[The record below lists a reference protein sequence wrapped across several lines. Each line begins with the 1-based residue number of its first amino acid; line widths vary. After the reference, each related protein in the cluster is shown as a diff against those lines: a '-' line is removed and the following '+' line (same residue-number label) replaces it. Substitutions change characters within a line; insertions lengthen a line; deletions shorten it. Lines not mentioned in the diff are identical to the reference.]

1 MKKIVMLLL
10 VLLTFIMT
18 PITSNAAIIR
28 YCKVYISN
36 NNFGTLENI
45 TEVTGRSFVVGG
57 NESIDLMDTKPQ
69 ANISGWYFVGWID
82 NETNQL
88 MDNSV
93 VIVSS
98 NRYFTPKYAS
108 FGYVITF
115 DLQDGTSALT
125 EMKSF
130 GDSISMPTPT
140 QDFYEFGGWYT
151 DALCTSEKV
160 VFPYTVKGNVTFYAK
175 WTSTYDVR
183 FFDVNGIQ
191 VGDTQI
197 VEHGNY
203 ATAPDDPTKEG
214 HTFAG
219 WSNGEGTLLS
229 GAQIESLEVTNPVE
243 YTAVFDAKEYDVCF
257 FDVNGIQVGDTQIVE
272 HGNHATAPDDPT
284 KEGHTFAGWSNGTG
298 IPLSG
303 AQIGSLEVTN
313 PVEYTA
319 VFDAKEYDV
328 CFLDDEGNRI
338 GEAQQVEHGKYA
350 TAPDDPI
357 KEGYTFAGWTDG
369 TQTLS
374 KTQIDEKQIAEA
386 TDYTAV
392 FETNSYVV
400 SFQANGVAE
409 NKSVEFGHPVLE
421 PDKPTRD
428 GHDFAGW
435 FIGEGSRWRF
445 ETDTM
450 PAKDITLYANWDI
463 RQYTV
468 AFYEQDGIT
477 PIGLPQTV
485 NWGSAA
491 VLEAAPVVMGYAF
504 DGWVLSG
511 SDTSEAD
518 SLINVRENIN
528 AAASYIKDGFTVTF
542 VDDMGRVID
551 TDGVCAGGSATPPN
565 APDKEG
571 YTFIGWDASLDSIS
585 DNITV
590 TARYEINSYT
600 VRFVDEDGG
609 ELSVQNVNWNA
620 SAIAPAHPNREGY
633 AFTGWDASFDKVTS
647 DLTVRAQYRP
657 VAALDKNAGTQEID
671 SMSTDNSDDPNE
683 RETELGFEAGE
694 MVTMESKA
702 VPAATDSMNAQTI
715 YGEPIS
721 LANRSFLLDDHS
733 ETLIIVLGLL
743 TALMSGVSIWIVR
756 VRKRH

>member
-10 VLLTFIMT
+10 VLLTFIMA

-93 VIVSS
+93 VIVSR

-130 GDSISMPTPT
+130 GDSISLPTPT

-175 WTSTYDVR
+175 WTSTYDV
-183 FFDVNGIQ
+183 
-191 VGDTQI
+191 
-197 VEHGNY
+197 
-203 ATAPDDPTKEG
+203 
-214 HTFAG
+214 
-219 WSNGEGTLLS
+219 
-229 GAQIESLEVTNPVE
+229 
-243 YTAVFDAKEYDVCF
+243 CF
-257 FDVNGIQVGDTQIVE
+257 FDENGVQLGDTQIVE

-357 KEGYTFAGWTDG
+357 KEGHTFTGWTDG
-369 TQTLS
+369 TQILS

-400 SFQANGVAE
+400 SFQANTVAE
-409 NKSVEFGHPVLE
+409 NKSVEFGQLILE
-421 PDKPTRD
+421 PNEPTRD
-428 GHDFAGW
+428 GHNFAGW

-590 TARYEINSYT
+590 TARYEINTYT
-600 VRFVDEDGG
+600 VRFVDENGG

-657 VAALDKNAGTQEID
+657 VSALDKNAGTQEID
-671 SMSTDNSDDPNE
+671 SMSTDNNDDPNE
-683 RETELGFEAGE
+683 RETELGFEASE

-721 LANRSFLLDDHS
+721 LANRSSLLDDHT

>member
-1 MKKIVMLLL
+1 MKKIVMLLMA
-10 VLLTFIMT
+10 LLTFIT
-18 PITSNAAIIR
+18 APITVNAAIITLYKIQVSAVDKR
-28 YCKVYISN
+28 GKLN
-36 NNFGTLENI
+36 NPGIINNQTYVLN
-45 TEVTGRSFVVGG
+45 TEL
-57 NESIDLMDTKPQ
+57 DLMSAKPVPYDGFYFKGWHILGDPSVLADTIIYVTK
-69 ANISGWYFVGWID
+69 
-82 NETNQL
+82 NQEYRAEFGP
-88 MDNSV
+88 
-93 VIVSS
+93 IGYQVS
-98 NRYFTPKYAS
+98 
-108 FGYVITF
+108 F

-125 EMKSF
+125 DMKSF
-130 GDSISMPTPT
+130 GDSISQLEPTR
-140 QDFYEFGGWYT
+140 DSYEFGGWYT

-175 WTSTYDVR
+175 WTSTYDVC
-183 FFDVNGIQ
+183 FFDENGVQ
-191 VGDTQI
+191 LGDTQK
-197 VEHGNY
+197 VEHGKH

-219 WSNGEGTLLS
+219 WSNGTGTPLS
-229 GAQIESLEVTNPVE
+229 GTQIARLEVTNPVE

-257 FDVNGIQVGDTQIVE
+257 FDDEGNRIGGTQQVE
-272 HGNHATAPDDPT
+272 HGKHATAPDDPT
-284 KEGHTFAGWSNGTG
+284 KEGHTFAGW
-298 IPLSG
+298 
-303 AQIGSLEVTN
+303 TN
-313 PVEYTA
+313 
-319 VFDAKEYDV
+319 
-328 CFLDDEGNRI
+328 
-338 GEAQQVEHGKYA
+338 
-350 TAPDDPI
+350 
-357 KEGYTFAGWTDG
+357 G

-374 KTQIDEKQIAEA
+374 KAQIDEKQIAVA

-400 SFQANGVAE
+400 SFQASGAAE
-409 NKSVEFGHPVLE
+409 NKSVEFGQLILE
-421 PDKPTRD
+421 PNEPTRD

-491 VLEAAPVVMGYAF
+491 ALEAVPVVMGYAF

-518 SLINVRENIN
+518 SLMNVKENIN
-528 AAASYIKDGFTVTF
+528 AVASYIKDGFTVIF

-571 YTFIGWDASLDSIS
+571 HTFIGWDASLDSIS

-590 TARYEINSYT
+590 TAQYEINTYT
-600 VRFVDEDGG
+600 VRFVDDNGG
-609 ELSVQNVNWNA
+609 ELSIQTVNWNA
-620 SAIAPAHPNREGY
+620 SATAPAHPNREGY
-633 AFTGWDASFDKVTS
+633 AFIGWDVSFDKVTS
-647 DLTVRAQYRP
+647 DLTVRTLYRP
-657 VAALDKNAGTQEID
+657 VSALDNNAGAQEID
-671 SMSTDNSDDPNE
+671 SMSTDKSDEPNE

-702 VPAATDSMNAQTI
+702 VPAATDSMNAQTM

-721 LANRSFLLDDHS
+721 LANRSSLLDDHT

-743 TALMSGVSIWIVR
+743 TALMSGVSVWIVR
-756 VRKRH
+756 ARKRH

>member
-10 VLLTFIMT
+10 VLLTFIMA

-197 VEHGNY
+197 VEHGN
-203 ATAPDDPTKEG
+203 
-214 HTFAG
+214 
-219 WSNGEGTLLS
+219 
-229 GAQIESLEVTNPVE
+229 
-243 YTAVFDAKEYDVCF
+243 
-257 FDVNGIQVGDTQIVE
+257 
-272 HGNHATAPDDPT
+272 HATAPDDPT

-298 IPLSG
+298 ALLSG

-319 VFDAKEYDV
+319 VFDAKVYDV
-328 CFLDDEGNRI
+328 CFFDENDVQLGDTQKVEY
-338 GEAQQVEHGKYA
+338 GEHA
-350 TAPDDPI
+350 TVPDDPT
-357 KEGYTFAGWTDG
+357 KEGHTFAGWTDG

-409 NKSVEFGHPVLE
+409 NKSVEFGQLILE
-421 PDKPTRD
+421 PNEPTRD
-428 GHDFAGW
+428 GHNFAGW

-468 AFYEQDGIT
+468 AFYEQDGMT
-477 PIGLPQTV
+477 LIGLPQTV

-504 DGWVLSG
+504 DGWVLLG

-528 AAASYIKDGFTVTF
+528 AGASYIKDGFTVTF

-590 TARYEINSYT
+590 TAQYEINSYT

-620 SAIAPAHPNREGY
+620 FAIAPAHPNREGY

-657 VAALDKNAGTQEID
+657 VSALDKNAGTQEID

-733 ETLIIVLGLL
+733 QTLIIVLGLL

>member
-10 VLLTFIMT
+10 VLLTFIMA

-140 QDFYEFGGWYT
+140 QDFHEFGGWYT

-191 VGDTQI
+191 IGDTQK
-197 VEHGNY
+197 VEHGKC
-203 ATAPDDPTKEG
+203 AKAPDDSIKEG
-214 HTFAG
+214 HM
-219 WSNGEGTLLS
+219 
-229 GAQIESLEVTNPVE
+229 
-243 YTAVFDAKEYDVCF
+243 
-257 FDVNGIQVGDTQIVE
+257 
-272 HGNHATAPDDPT
+272 
-284 KEGHTFAGWSNGTG
+284 FAGWSNGTG

-319 VFDAKEYDV
+319 VFDAKVYDV
-328 CFLDDEGNRI
+328 CFFDKNGVQLGDT
-338 GEAQQVEHGKYA
+338 QKVEHGKHA
-350 TAPDDPI
+350 TAPDDPT
-357 KEGYTFAGWTDG
+357 KEGHTFAGWTDG

-409 NKSVEFGHPVLE
+409 NKSVVFGHPVLE
-421 PDKPTRD
+421 PNEPTRD

-468 AFYEQDGIT
+468 AFYEQDGMT
-477 PIGLPQTV
+477 LIGLPQTV

-590 TARYEINSYT
+590 TAQYEINSYT

-721 LANRSFLLDDHS
+721 LANRSSLLDDHT

>member
-1 MKKIVMLLL
+1 M
-10 VLLTFIMT
+10 
-18 PITSNAAIIR
+18 
-28 YCKVYISN
+28 
-36 NNFGTLENI
+36 
-45 TEVTGRSFVVGG
+45 
-57 NESIDLMDTKPQ
+57 
-69 ANISGWYFVGWID
+69 
-82 NETNQL
+82 
-88 MDNSV
+88 
-93 VIVSS
+93 
-98 NRYFTPKYAS
+98 
-108 FGYVITF
+108 
-115 DLQDGTSALT
+115 
-125 EMKSF
+125 
-130 GDSISMPTPT
+130 
-140 QDFYEFGGWYT
+140 
-151 DALCTSEKV
+151 
-160 VFPYTVKGNVTFYAK
+160 
-175 WTSTYDVR
+175 
-183 FFDVNGIQ
+183 
-191 VGDTQI
+191 
-197 VEHGNY
+197 
-203 ATAPDDPTKEG
+203 
-214 HTFAG
+214 
-219 WSNGEGTLLS
+219 
-229 GAQIESLEVTNPVE
+229 EVTNPVE
-243 YTAVFDAKEYDVCF
+243 YTAVFDAKEYNVCF
-257 FDVNGIQVGDTQIVE
+257 LDDEGNRIGEAQQVE
-272 HGNHATAPDDPT
+272 HGKHATAPDDPT

-298 IPLSG
+298 TPLSG

-328 CFLDDEGNRI
+328 CFFDDEGNRI
-338 GEAQQVEHGKYA
+338 GEAQQVEYGKYA
-350 TAPDDPI
+350 TAPDDPK
-357 KEGYTFAGWTDG
+357 KEGHTFAGWTYG

-374 KTQIDEKQIAEA
+374 KAQIDEQQIAEA

-409 NKSVEFGHPVLE
+409 NKSVEFGQLILE
-421 PDKPTRD
+421 PNEPTRD

-468 AFYEQDGIT
+468 AFYEQDGMT

-491 VLEAAPVVMGYAF
+491 ALEAVPVVMGYAF

-518 SLINVRENIN
+518 SLMNVRENIN

-571 YTFIGWDASLDSIS
+571 YTFIGWNASLNSIS

-590 TARYEINSYT
+590 TAQYEINTYT
-600 VRFVDEDGG
+600 VRFVDENGG
-609 ELSVQNVNWNA
+609 ELSVQTVNWNA
-620 SAIAPAHPNREGY
+620 SATAPAHPNREGY

-647 DLTVRAQYRP
+647 DVTVRAQYLS
-657 VAALDKNAGTQEID
+657 VSALDNNAGTQEID
-671 SMSTDNSDDPNE
+671 SMSTDKSDDPNE

-702 VPAATDSMNAQTI
+702 VSAATDSMNAQTI

-721 LANRSFLLDDHS
+721 LANRSFLLDDHL

>member
-1 MKKIVMLLL
+1 MKKMKKIVMLLL
-10 VLLTFIMT
+10 VLLTFIMA

-93 VIVSS
+93 VIVSR

-191 VGDTQI
+191 IGDTQK
-197 VEHGNY
+197 VEHGKC
-203 ATAPDDPTKEG
+203 AKAPDDPIKEG
-214 HTFAG
+214 HM
-219 WSNGEGTLLS
+219 
-229 GAQIESLEVTNPVE
+229 
-243 YTAVFDAKEYDVCF
+243 
-257 FDVNGIQVGDTQIVE
+257 
-272 HGNHATAPDDPT
+272 
-284 KEGHTFAGWSNGTG
+284 FAGWSNGTG

-328 CFLDDEGNRI
+328 CFLDENGNRI

-357 KEGYTFAGWTDG
+357 KEGHTFAGWTDG

-468 AFYEQDGIT
+468 AFYELDGIT

-504 DGWVLSG
+504 DGWVLLG

-590 TARYEINSYT
+590 TAQYEINSYT
-600 VRFVDEDGG
+600 VRFVDENGG

-657 VAALDKNAGTQEID
+657 VSALDKNAGTQEID

-733 ETLIIVLGLL
+733 QTLIIVLGLL

>member
-10 VLLTFIMT
+10 VLLTFIMA

-88 MDNSV
+88 LDNSV

-140 QDFYEFGGWYT
+140 QDFHEFGGWYT

-191 VGDTQI
+191 IGDTQK
-197 VEHGNY
+197 VEHGKC
-203 ATAPDDPTKEG
+203 AKAPDDPIKEG

-243 YTAVFDAKEYDVCF
+243 YTAVFDAKVYDVCF
-257 FDVNGIQVGDTQIVE
+257 FDKNGVQLGDTQKVE
-272 HGNHATAPDDPT
+272 HGKHATAPDDPT
-284 KEGHTFAGWSNGTG
+284 KEGH
-298 IPLSG
+298 
-303 AQIGSLEVTN
+303 
-313 PVEYTA
+313 
-319 VFDAKEYDV
+319 
-328 CFLDDEGNRI
+328 
-338 GEAQQVEHGKYA
+338 
-350 TAPDDPI
+350 
-357 KEGYTFAGWTDG
+357 TFAGWTDG

-409 NKSVEFGHPVLE
+409 NKSVVFGHPVLE
-421 PDKPTRD
+421 PNEPTRD

-468 AFYEQDGIT
+468 AFYEQDGMT
-477 PIGLPQTV
+477 LIGLPQTV

-491 VLEAAPVVMGYAF
+491 VLEAAPVVMGYVF

-590 TARYEINSYT
+590 TAQYEINSYT

-721 LANRSFLLDDHS
+721 LANRSSLLDDHT

>member
-10 VLLTFIMT
+10 VLLTFIMA

-140 QDFYEFGGWYT
+140 QDFHEFGGWYT

-191 VGDTQI
+191 IGDTQK
-197 VEHGNY
+197 VEHGKC
-203 ATAPDDPTKEG
+203 AKAPDDPIKEG

-243 YTAVFDAKEYDVCF
+243 YTAVFDAKVYDVCF
-257 FDVNGIQVGDTQIVE
+257 FDKNGVQLGDTQKVE
-272 HGNHATAPDDPT
+272 HGKHATAPDDPT
-284 KEGHTFAGWSNGTG
+284 KEGH
-298 IPLSG
+298 
-303 AQIGSLEVTN
+303 
-313 PVEYTA
+313 
-319 VFDAKEYDV
+319 
-328 CFLDDEGNRI
+328 
-338 GEAQQVEHGKYA
+338 
-350 TAPDDPI
+350 
-357 KEGYTFAGWTDG
+357 TFAGWTDG

-409 NKSVEFGHPVLE
+409 NKSVVFGHPVLE
-421 PDKPTRD
+421 PNEPTRD

-468 AFYEQDGIT
+468 AFYEQDGMT
-477 PIGLPQTV
+477 LIGLPQTV

-590 TARYEINSYT
+590 TAQYEINSYT

-721 LANRSFLLDDHS
+721 LANRSSLLDDHT

>member
-1 MKKIVMLLL
+1 
-10 VLLTFIMT
+10 
-18 PITSNAAIIR
+18 
-28 YCKVYISN
+28 
-36 NNFGTLENI
+36 
-45 TEVTGRSFVVGG
+45 
-57 NESIDLMDTKPQ
+57 
-69 ANISGWYFVGWID
+69 
-82 NETNQL
+82 
-88 MDNSV
+88 
-93 VIVSS
+93 
-98 NRYFTPKYAS
+98 
-108 FGYVITF
+108 
-115 DLQDGTSALT
+115 
-125 EMKSF
+125 
-130 GDSISMPTPT
+130 MPTPT

-191 VGDTQI
+191 IGDTQK
-197 VEHGNY
+197 VEHGKC
-203 ATAPDDPTKEG
+203 AKAPDDP
-214 HTFAG
+214 
-219 WSNGEGTLLS
+219 
-229 GAQIESLEVTNPVE
+229 I
-243 YTAVFDAKEYDVCF
+243 
-257 FDVNGIQVGDTQIVE
+257 
-272 HGNHATAPDDPT
+272 

-303 AQIGSLEVTN
+303 AQIGSLEVTNPVEYTAVFDAKVYDVCFFDENGVQLGDTQKVEHGKHATAPDDPTKEWHTFAGWSNGTGIPLSGAQIGSLEVTNPVEYTAVFDAKVYDVCFFDENGVQLGDTQKVEHGKYATAPDDPEKEGYAFAGWSNGTGIPLSGAQIESLEVTN

-357 KEGYTFAGWTDG
+357 KEGHTFAGWTDG

-409 NKSVEFGHPVLE
+409 NKSVEFGQLILE
-421 PDKPTRD
+421 PDKPTSD

-468 AFYEQDGIT
+468 AFYEQDGMT
-477 PIGLPQTV
+477 LIGLPQTV

-504 DGWVLSG
+504 DGWVLLG

-528 AAASYIKDGFTVTF
+528 AVASYIKDDFTVTF

-590 TARYEINSYT
+590 TAQYEINSYT
-600 VRFVDEDGG
+600 VRFVDENGG

-620 SAIAPAHPNREGY
+620 FAIAPAHPNREGY

-657 VAALDKNAGTQEID
+657 VSALDKNAGTQEID

-733 ETLIIVLGLL
+733 QTLIIVLGLL